1 MSEANGEAWVA
12 SKVNKTTVYPAAK
25 RRRNG
30 QPGSPLDRY
39 SGPASSQRVPGGE
52 VHELPADLH
61 KALVANPVR
70 SVLGR
75 TSRL

>member
-1 MSEANGEAWVA
+1 MSEANGEARVA

-30 QPGSPLDRY
+30 RSGSSLDRY
-39 SGPASSQRVPGGE
+39 PGHASSQRVPGGE
-52 VHELPADLH
+52 VHELPADLR
-61 KALVANPVR
+61 KALAANPVR
-70 SVLGR
+70 SVPGR